1 MKTATCHEISEWNY
15 SCNNRI
21 YTLRTNRSLVL
32 QPEIPLTTTLILFL
46 ALKGRKLRGVLF
58 PPTAVAKGGGIKSAD
73 VPRQITWEPDYQ
85 RIHLTVIFATT
96 PIFLGFINWKG
107 SDPPPHLP
115 TRFPKVPWLSVSIYG
130 SPLIYTS
137 LPTPTIFRRGQHHPR
152 WGRRQSNRKKPQELL
167 FIFVFP
173 TWIRN
178 LALILFDMQMA
189 LHASW
194 SAWQDVEGRGRGGA
208 LTRGL
213 VFCSSHVPNLV
224 DLWIILSGFNYTN
237 PWKIARW
244 LKKIPEKTNGTKL
257 TLVTK
262 AQQRAR
268 AKQS

>member
-107 SDPPPHLP
+107 SDPPP
-115 TRFPKVPWLSVSIYG
+115 TFPQGFPRCLGFLSPS
-130 SPLIYTS
+130 
-137 LPTPTIFRRGQHHPR
+137 
-152 WGRRQSNRKKPQELL
+152 
-167 FIFVFP
+167 
-173 TWIRN
+173 
-178 LALILFDMQMA
+178 MA
-189 LHASW
+189 LHS
-194 SAWQDVEGRGRGGA
+194 STPLCQPPPSSGGGNTTLGGA
-208 LTRGL
+208 GDNQTGRNHKN
-213 VFCSSHVPNLV
+213 FY
-224 DLWIILSGFNYTN
+224 LSLFS
-237 PWKIARW
+237 
-244 LKKIPEKTNGTKL
+244 LHE
-257 TLVTK
+257 
-262 AQQRAR
+262 
-268 AKQS
+268 

>member
-107 SDPPPHLP
+107 SDPPPPPSHKVSQGALAFCLHL
-115 TRFPKVPWLSVSIYG
+115 WLS
-130 SPLIYTS
+130 T
-137 LPTPTIFRRGQHHPR
+137 H
-152 WGRRQSNRKKPQELL
+152 
-167 FIFVFP
+167 
-173 TWIRN
+173 
-178 LALILFDMQMA
+178 
-189 LHASW
+189 LHLK
-194 SAWQDVEGRGRGGA
+194 RP
-208 LTRGL
+208 
-213 VFCSSHVPNLV
+213 H
-224 DLWIILSGFNYTN
+224 ILSAN
-237 PWKIARW
+237 PHHLQEGAT
-244 LKKIPEKTNGTKL
+244 PP
-257 TLVTK
+257 
-262 AQQRAR
+262 
-268 AKQS
+268 